1 MCKLFSEDLLIGAT
15 PQMSKPASQLQT
27 EIKKR
32 QAFDSLPQEAWLN
45 LVRTSSQL
53 LIHFDRLFAKS
64 FEYGSEINASDLS
77 EQNWGDT
84 FARLR

>member
-1 MCKLFSEDLLIGAT
+1 
-15 PQMSKPASQLQT
+15 MSKPASQLQT

-53 LIHFDRLFAKS
+53 LIHFDRLFATS
-64 FEYGSEINASDLS
+64 YPHGDPHGRVTFVRIDLD
-77 EQNWGDT
+77 ELHRRFG
-84 FARLR
+84 RG